1 MRGEAGSLLATKM
14 DECLVSRARQNPSW
28 IARHGGTM
36 RPYYYLG
43 GNWALTQL
51 SNGLPFFVN
60 THDRGIATWIIL
72 GGTWENF
79 VDDVLCALAAPGQ
92 TFVDVGANLGY
103 YTIKVGNLVGPNG
116 RVFSFEPNPELFPF
130 LAENISINGFA
141 GRISAH
147 RLAAGAVT
155 GHSTLHFTYSNMG
168 GGHVDLPDGRSAAG
182 GVTVGITP
190 LDDML
195 PPDCTVDLIKI
206 DAEGFEPLIFQGM
219 EGILGRS
226 PGAAIVTE
234 VSIAHWQRF
243 GDPPELLD
251 RVRGARRLYLIG
263 HDGKLT
269 PIKIADLR
277 SRVSPEFVSYVL
289 LLPDRID
296 MLDKIQRFL

>member
-1 MRGEAGSLLATKM
+1 MTFEDFVARREAERAFAYANGYNNGDAATNGEYACLDALLA
-14 DECLVSRARQNPSW
+14 EA
-28 IARHGGTM
+28 
-36 RPYYYLG
+36 
-43 GNWALTQL
+43 
-51 SNGLPFFVN
+51 
-60 THDRGIATWIIL
+60 
-72 GGTWENF
+72 
-79 VDDVLCALAAPGQ
+79 DVL
-92 TFVDVGANLGY
+92 VDVGANEGLFAARAAAR
-103 YTIKVGNLVGPNG
+103 TPAPRILA
-116 RVFSFEPNPELFPF
+116 FEPNPAHRALIESR
-130 LAENISINGFA
+130 LAGA
-141 GRISAH
+141 GRLEGVALGDKPGSATLH
-147 RLAAGAVT
+147 IHATHHATASLTDRPRMSPRFRAEMTTVEVPVRRLDDWADELAGAR
-155 GHSTLHFTYSNMG
+155 L
-168 GGHVDLPDGRSAAG
+168 
-182 GVTVGITP
+182 
-190 LDDML
+190 
-195 PPDCTVDLIKI
+195 LIKI